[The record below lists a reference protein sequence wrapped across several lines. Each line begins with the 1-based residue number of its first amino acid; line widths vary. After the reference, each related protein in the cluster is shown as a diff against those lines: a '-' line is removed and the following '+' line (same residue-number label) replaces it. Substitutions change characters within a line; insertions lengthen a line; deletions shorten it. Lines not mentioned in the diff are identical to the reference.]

1 MVESAAI
8 ASEQPIPEWVDRLSW
23 FHARIR
29 QALDAGVG
37 EVLQFAVDA
46 VATLLAADQA
56 SLHVFEPSIRDVRRS
71 VVGGPQPGLFR
82 ERPYDGHINGPSGM
96 AFAHD
101 SAVIVDPHVL
111 TEQDRTMIG
120 SMLIAPIPL
129 RAGTTATIAVVNG
142 SGSRTFVK
150 SDVTTMSIV
159 AHELGMLI
167 DSHER
172 LAAEKSQRRLAE
184 SLREVTSS
192 MVSSLDFTAVLGA
205 LLNGLEPMMQF
216 TAASVLLREGEMMRV
231 MATHGIEN
239 ATEIQK
245 SFFKVASHPI
255 LKEVVETQ
263 GHVVVHGLTAD
274 QAPVYAGIGNIE
286 HFIAMPL
293 VSRNRVIGVL
303 TVSRSRGEPFDLEEL
318 IVLDAFSVQGA
329 VAIQNARLF
338 QSTQE
343 SLAKTETLYQTA
355 QALIAFDSLTEMLQT
370 VVDGAARSIPARQVS
385 LQTVSLRERRIIHF
399 VRGGEDRNGI
409 ASVNFEELWDG
420 LGGWVLRNKEPVI
433 SNADDDERREGA
445 LARKRARNARLGS
458 RMVVPV
464 RFRGKLFGVM
474 QAAKMR
480 GEPDFD
486 RRDLE
491 LLGAMANQAAMAV
504 ENARLFDEVQRLA
517 NTDELTGLS
526 NRRDLFDRGQ
536 RELDRSVRS
545 EQPVSALMLDIDSF
559 KAVNDTHGHSIGDE
573 VLREIAARIQGAV
586 RDVDIV
592 GRYGGEEFAVVLPE
606 TELDIA
612 LVVAE
617 RVRNA
622 ISNRPFETGAGS
634 LDIRASLGVAQA
646 DKRGG
651 ETIGHLLDRADTA
664 MYVAKTD
671 GGDLVKAA

>member
-8 ASEQPIPEWVDRLSW
+8 ASEQPMPEWVDRLSW

-29 QALDAGVG
+29 QALDAEVG
-37 EVLQFAVDA
+37 EVLQYAVDA
-46 VATLLAADQA
+46 VASVLDADQA

-71 VVGGPQPGLFR
+71 VVGGPHHELFR
-82 ERPYDGHINGPSGM
+82 DRSYDAHINGPSGM
-96 AFAHD
+96 AFAHN
-101 SAVIVDPHVL
+101 SAVMVDDHLL
-111 TEQDRTMIG
+111 TALDRESIG

-142 SGSRTFVK
+142 SRSRTFTRP
-150 SDVTTMSIV
+150 DITTMSIV

-205 LLNGLEPMMQF
+205 LLNGLEPMMPF
-216 TAASVLLREGEMMRV
+216 TAASVLLREGDTMRV
-231 MATHGIEN
+231 MATHGIDN
-239 ATEIQK
+239 PSEIQK
-245 SFFKVASHPI
+245 SYLKMATDPI

-263 GHVVVHGLTAD
+263 GHVVAHGLAAD
-274 QAPVYAGIGNIE
+274 QAPVYAGSGEIE

-303 TVSRSRGEPFDLEEL
+303 TVSRSQGNPFDLEQL

-338 QSTQE
+338 QATQE

-399 VRGGEDRNGI
+399 VRGGEDRNDI

-464 RFRGKLFGVM
+464 RFRGKLFGIM

-480 GEPDFD
+480 GEPEFD

-536 RELDRSVRS
+536 RELDRSVRNG
-545 EQPVSALMLDIDSF
+545 QVVSALMLDIDSF
-559 KAVNDTHGHSIGDE
+559 KSVNDTHGHSVGDE
-573 VLREIAARIQGAV
+573 VLREIAVRIQDAV
-586 RDVDIV
+586 RDIDIV

-606 TELDIA
+606 TQLDIA
-612 LVVAE
+612 VVVAE
-617 RVRNA
+617 RVRAA
-622 ISNRPFETGAGS
+622 IASRPFDTEGG
-634 LDIRASLGVAQA
+634 LLEIQASLGVAQTE
-646 DKRGG
+646 KGGG

-664 MYVAKTD
+664 MYMAKAH